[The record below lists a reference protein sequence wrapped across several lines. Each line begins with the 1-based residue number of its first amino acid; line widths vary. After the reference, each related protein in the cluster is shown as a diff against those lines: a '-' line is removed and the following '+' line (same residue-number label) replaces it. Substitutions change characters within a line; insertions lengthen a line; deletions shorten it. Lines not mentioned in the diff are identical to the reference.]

1 MHRSVTRR
9 WEGFAFLGL
18 EIELRPAGVARWTGT
33 AGAFRLARPARL

>member
-18 EIELRPAGVARWTGT
+18 EIELAPRGT
-33 AGAFRLARPARL
+33 AMDWGPLVPFG